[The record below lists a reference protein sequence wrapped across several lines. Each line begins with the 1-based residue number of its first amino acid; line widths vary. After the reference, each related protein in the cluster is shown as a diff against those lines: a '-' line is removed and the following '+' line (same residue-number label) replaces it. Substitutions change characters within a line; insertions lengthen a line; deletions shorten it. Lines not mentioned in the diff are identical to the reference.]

1 MKLERHP
8 GNDLPEKKVLSL
20 AKKYFTIPMDK
31 RDYYPR
37 PPETIEEE
45 AAAKAREED
54 ESVTLAEIRNKA
66 KRHKAVLPQDVK
78 PHKILA
84 DHDKK
89 KKAKSEKAKPGRPKG
104 RKIDGNAPS
113 ILSLFKFT
121 PRNETPEPA
130 VEHNA

>member
-1 MKLERHP
+1 M
-8 GNDLPEKKVLSL
+8 
-20 AKKYFTIPMDK
+20 I
-31 RDYYPR
+31 
-37 PPETIEEE
+37 
-45 AAAKAREED
+45 
-54 ESVTLAEIRNKA
+54 
-66 KRHKAVLPQDVK
+66 
-78 PHKILA
+78 
-84 DHDKK
+84 KK

>member
-20 AKKYFTIPMDK
+20 AKKYFPIPMDK

-45 AAAKAREED
+45 AKAREED

-89 KKAKSEKAKPGRPKG
+89 KESQ
-104 RKIDGNAPS
+104 
-113 ILSLFKFT
+113 
-121 PRNETPEPA
+121 
-130 VEHNA
+130 V

>member
-1 MKLERHP
+1 MR
-8 GNDLPEKKVLSL
+8 
-20 AKKYFTIPMDK
+20 
-31 RDYYPR
+31 
-37 PPETIEEE
+37 
-45 AAAKAREED
+45 
-54 ESVTLAEIRNKA
+54 VTLAEIRNKA

-89 KKAKSEKAKPGRPKG
+89 KKAKPGRQKG
-104 RKIDGNAPS
+104 RKIDGHAPS
-113 ILSLFKFT
+113 ILSLLKFT